1 MQKKFVLPSNPIIY
15 EKVLS
20 FIGESLRSYKH
31 SLRVKYIKEGT
42 TKEELY
48 ALPAAELGNSEGLTC
63 PYGVGDTMWYGF
75 VDLCFSDKFQVSL
88 TNLLLSKNFLYN
100 YAYILTSLF

>member
-1 MQKKFVLPSNPIIY
+1 MLPSNRTVD

-20 FIGESLRSYKH
+20 SIGESLRGYKR
-31 SLRVKYIKEGT
+31 SLRMKYIKEGT
-42 TKEELY
+42 TKEEVY
-48 ALPAAELGNSEGLTC
+48 ALPAAESGNSEGLTR

-88 TNLLLSKNFLYN
+88 TNLLLSKNYLYN

>member
-1 MQKKFVLPSNPIIY
+1 MQKKFVIPLNLAVD

-20 FIGESLRSYKH
+20 YIRERLRGYKR

-48 ALPAAELGNSEGLTC
+48 ALPAAESGNTTGLKRPC
-63 PYGVGDTMWYGF
+63 GVGDTMWFGF
-75 VDLCFSDKFQVSL
+75 VDLCFSEKFQVSYYTL
-88 TNLLLSKNFLYN
+88 IVYIRDNNF
-100 YAYILTSLF
+100 SLEYKL